1 MSELSPETQQYFE
14 SIEKE
19 VARAYDTAEK
29 ARKKGFD
36 PVDKVELPLAKNMF
50 ERVEGLISVV
60 APQIKNSGIPKR
72 IAALEKKYGSQDWRV
87 ALTIAK
93 EVAEEKFCK
102 FDDKKTA
109 IEIGIRVGF
118 AYLTLGTVSSPLEG
132 FVELKIKKRK
142 DGKDYISL
150 NYSGPVRSAGG
161 TAAAVSV
168 LLADYLRKTFGF
180 DAYDP
185 TEQEI
190 KRMSTEL
197 YDYHERATNLQYLPS
212 KEEIEFLVKNLP
224 VQIDGDP
231 SEKIEVSNYKDLPR
245 IETNRIRSG
254 VCLVLGEG
262 LAQKAKKVHARLSK
276 WAKGFGMEHWNFL
289 EQFLKIQKKKKSKGK
304 ADEKDAKVSP
314 IYTYI
319 EDLVA
324 GRPVLTHPLRIGG
337 FRLRY
342 GRSRTSGYSAASIN
356 PATTHIL
363 NNYIAIG
370 TQLKVERP
378 GKAATVT
385 TCDTIDGPI
394 VKLKDGSVVRVETTQ
409 KAKELADKITEIVFL
424 GDILFNYGDFYNR
437 AHTLLPAGYCEE
449 WWVQELEKATVD
461 LFGTIDLDK
470 LSELVEIPKEALEVL
485 LKNPLTSKLTA
496 KAAISF
502 STKLNMPLYPRYT
515 YFWKTISIEQL
526 KTLVKW
532 IEKAKIVKSEDKIQK
547 IILPLDQEAKR
558 VLELLGVPHVIATNE
573 FVVIEKDDASAF
585 VSSLDI
591 TPQTKVGDMLK
602 LIEENPAKDALE
614 IINLLSKV
622 KIRDKAGIFIGARM
636 GRPEKAKMRK
646 LTGSPHV
653 LFPVAEEGGKLR
665 CFQSALE
672 AGKITAELPIYKC
685 SKCNKETIFP
695 VCEKCESKTKQMY
708 ECAVCGTIEK
718 EVCPK
723 YNPTDEKNP
732 HITKTHKKKEID
744 IKYHFDLALKKTGMK
759 SYPDLIKGVRGTSNK
774 DHTPEHLAKG
784 ILRARHEI
792 AVNKD
797 GTTRYDMSQLPITHF
812 KPLEINVPIERLIEL
827 GYKIDIHGKPLT
839 DINQV
844 IELRTQDII
853 LPACKSSPDL
863 GADNILFKTSKFI
876 DELLV
881 KLYGLKPFYNFKSEA
896 DVIGTL
902 AVALAPH
909 TSAGIICRII
919 GFSQTQGFFAHPLL
933 HATTRRDCDGDEA
946 SIMLLM
952 DALINFS
959 RNFLPNNRG
968 STQDAPLV
976 LSSRSIPSE
985 VDDMVFDL
993 DVAWKYPL
1001 EFYEACLQYKMPGEV
1016 DIDQLGKRLGT
1027 ERQYEKM
1034 GFTHNTLNINAGVRC
1049 SAYKTLPSMQ
1059 EKLLGQMDIAEK
1071 IRAVD
1076 TEDVARLVIEK
1087 HFIRDIK
1094 GNLRKFSMQQF
1105 RCVNCNT
1112 KYRRPPLIGKCT
1124 KSKCGGKIIFTIS
1137 EGSIIKY
1144 LEPAISMAEKYNLP
1158 AYLKL
1163 SLELTKRRV
1172 EGVFGKEKDR
1182 QEGLGKWF

>member
-1 MSELSPETQQYFE
+1 MNELSKDMQEYFE

-19 VARAYDTAEK
+19 VAKTYDVASK

-50 ERVEGLISVV
+50 ERVEGLISVA
-60 APQIKNSGIPKR
+60 APQIKNTGIPKR
-72 IAALEKKYGSQDWRV
+72 IAALEKKYGSLDWRV

-102 FDDKKTA
+102 FKDKKTA
-109 IEIGIRVGF
+109 IEVGIRIGF

-132 FVELKIKKRK
+132 FVELRIKKRQ
-142 DGKDYISL
+142 DGKEYL
-150 NYSGPVRSAGG
+150 ALRYSGPVRSAGG

-168 LLADYLRKTFGF
+168 LLSDYLRKSFGF
-180 DAYDP
+180 HPYDA
-185 TEQEI
+185 TEKEI

-197 YDYHERATNLQYLPS
+197 YDYHERVTNLQYLPS
-212 KEEIEFLVKNLP
+212 KEEIEFMVKNLP

-231 SEKIEVSNYKDLPR
+231 SEKIEVSNHKDLPR

-254 VCLVLGEG
+254 VCLVLGES
-262 LAQKAKKVHARLSK
+262 LAQKAKKVSAKLST
-276 WAKGFGMEHWNFL
+276 WAKDFGMEHWSFL
-289 EQFLKIQKKKKSKGK
+289 EEFLKIQKKKKAKGSVG
-304 ADEKDAKVSP
+304 EKDAKVSP
-314 IYTYI
+314 VYTYI

-324 GRPVLTHPLRIGG
+324 GRPVLTHPLRTGG

-363 NNYIAIG
+363 NKYIAIG

-378 GKAATVT
+378 GKAATIT
-385 TCDTIDGPI
+385 TCDTIEGPI
-394 VKLKDGSVVRVETTQ
+394 VKLDDGSVVRVETPQ
-409 KAKELADKITEIVFL
+409 KAKEVVEKTTEILFL

-449 WWVQELEKATVD
+449 WWVQELEKATVN

-470 LSELVEIPKEALEVL
+470 LSELVEIPSNALEVL

-496 KAAISF
+496 QAAINF
-502 STKLNMPLYPRYT
+502 STKLDMPLYPRYT
-515 YFWKTISIEQL
+515 YYWNTISAEQL

-547 IILPLDQEAKR
+547 VVLPLDQEAKR
-558 VLELLGVPHVIATNE
+558 ILELLGTPHTIATNE
-573 FVVIEKDDASAF
+573 FVVIEKDDALAF
-585 VSSLDI
+585 VTSLGI
-591 TPQTKVGDMLK
+591 TPQTNTEELIK
-602 LIEENPAKDALE
+602 LIEENSNKGTLE
-614 IINLLSKV
+614 IINLISKV
-622 KIRDKAGIFIGARM
+622 KLRDKAGVFIGARM

-653 LFPVAEEGGKLR
+653 LFPVGEEGGKLR
-665 CFQSALE
+665 SFQSAFD
-672 AGKITAELPIYKC
+672 AKKVRSDFPIYICPKC
-685 SKCNKETIFP
+685 GHQTVLGI
-695 VCEKCESKTKQMY
+695 CEKCSTRTERKFYCNTCGIVDKEKCQHGATASFKKQDININQMF
-708 ECAVCGTIEK
+708 A
-718 EVCPK
+718 
-723 YNPTDEKNP
+723 D
-732 HITKTHKKKEID
+732 ITKNLGFNI
-744 IKYHFDLALKKTGMK
+744 
-759 SYPDLIKGVRGTSNK
+759 YPDLIKGVRGTSNK

-784 ILRARHEI
+784 ILRARHEV

-797 GTTRYDMSQLPITHF
+797 GTTRYDMTQLPITHF
-812 KPLEINVPIERLIEL
+812 RPSEINVPVEKLKEL
-827 GYKIDIHGKPLT
+827 GYKTDIHNKPLT
-839 DINQV
+839 DQNQ
-844 IELRTQDII
+844 ILELKPQDII

-863 GADNILFKTSKFI
+863 GADKILLNISRFI

-881 KLYGLKPFYNFKSEA
+881 RLYGLKPFYNFKSDQDIVGA
-896 DVIGTL
+896 L

-919 GFSQTQGFFAHPLL
+919 GFSQTLGFLAHPLL

-952 DALINFS
+952 DSLINFS
-959 RNFLPNNRG
+959 RNFLPDNRG
-968 STQDAPLV
+968 ATQDAPLV
-976 LSSRSIPSE
+976 LTSRSIPSE

-1001 EFYEACLQYKMPGEV
+1001 EFYEACSQYKMPWEV
-1016 DIDQLGKRLGT
+1016 EIEQLGKRLGT
-1027 ERQYEKM
+1027 ELQYEKM
-1034 GFTHNTLNINAGVRC
+1034 GFTHNTSDINAGIKC
-1049 SAYKTLPSMQ
+1049 SAYKTLPSME
-1059 EKLLGQMDIAEK
+1059 EKLLGQMDLAEK

-1087 HFIRDIK
+1087 HFLRDIK
-1094 GNLRKFSMQQF
+1094 GNLRKFSTQQF
-1105 RCVNCNT
+1105 RCVGCNE
-1112 KYRRPPLIGKCT
+1112 KFRRPPLVGKCT
-1124 KSKCGGKIIFTIS
+1124 KCGGKIIFTVS
-1137 EGSIIKY
+1137 EGFIIKY

-1158 AYLKL
+1158 DYLKL
-1163 SLELTKRRV
+1163 NLELTKRRV
-1172 EGVFGKEKDR
+1172 EGIFGKEKEK
-1182 QEGLGKWF
+1182 QEGLGKWFTPA